1 MKEYR
6 NKSIIDFVMENPIRN
21 MSIIHV
27 KILQNDIVFKL
38 LLFSDLVIVVV
49 VVVLKTSR
57 G

>member
-27 KILQNDIVFKL
+27 KTFQNDIVFKMSL
-38 LLFSDLVIVVV
+38 SSDLFIVVV
-49 VVVLKTSR
+49 VVVLKKS
-57 G
+57 